1 MAKLLDNQ
9 LIIEGRPLDERAVMT
24 SEELEYVPL
33 SEGMTFYDKEKK
45 EFNVV
50 SKVSADGLFEEAT
63 KLLDSTSEEGL
74 RKLIAD
80 TSTGLIQMVEDAC
93 SGFKS
98 QIEQTA
104 EGLRVEIGKAVED
117 ATGLDPEQQ
126 QLLADLNTLDYDD
139 LVNVAA

>member
-33 SEGMTFYDKEKK
+33 SEGMTLYDKEKK

-80 TSTGLIQMVEDAC
+80 TTTGLIQLVEDAC
-93 SGFKS
+93 NDFQS

-117 ATGLDPEQQ
+117 VTGLDEEEQ